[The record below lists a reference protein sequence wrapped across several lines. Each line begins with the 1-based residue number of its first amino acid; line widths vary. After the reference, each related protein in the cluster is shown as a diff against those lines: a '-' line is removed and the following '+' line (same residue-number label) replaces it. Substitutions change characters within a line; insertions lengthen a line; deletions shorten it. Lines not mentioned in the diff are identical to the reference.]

1 MSNQKAVWK
10 QFLEETNDLVSDE
23 VMIRDGCSTVG
34 EEVQNRLVFGDTEEP
49 ACFGSTLILFRFCR
63 SFMRS
68 EEGQRRVVYCL
79 WCFYSCWCESSEI
92 DSRVAPPFFV
102 ALS

>member
-23 VMIRDGCSTVG
+23 VMIHGGCSNVG
-34 EEVQNRLVFGDTEEP
+34 KEVQNRLVFGNTEEP
-49 ACFGSTLILFRFCR
+49 ASFGSTLFLFRFCR

-68 EEGQRRVVYCL
+68 EEGR
-79 WCFYSCWCESSEI
+79 
-92 DSRVAPPFFV
+92 
-102 ALS
+102 